1 MKRVLVAYDT
11 SMLKG
16 EEAKLTFLKQ
26 LCELHKVPYSWT
38 ESYGDI
44 ENAKTMFIAEFTN
57 ISGSVV
63 ARTLTFDDLEDFRD
77 WWDYRGP
84 ILPAV
89 IGSITLGEL

>member
-16 EEAKLTFLKQ
+16 EEAKLAFLKQ
-26 LCELHKVPYSWT
+26 LCELHKMPYSWP

-44 ENAKTMFIAEFTN
+44 KNAKTMFIAEYSSIDGT
-57 ISGSVV
+57 VV
-63 ARTLTFDDLEDFRD
+63 TRALSFATHDFRD

-89 IGSITLGEL
+89 IGSITLGSL